1 MHCRKQTLS
10 QSNFAIGRP
19 LCCAVRNEPQID
31 FEAAALS
38 ARRLILFVPTL
49 AAACTLGGRRD
60 ARRALVARGV
70 ESGKGTLLFTPAS
83 GHGR

>member
-1 MHCRKQTLS
+1 VHRRKQTLS
-10 QSNFAIGRP
+10 HSNFAIGRP

-49 AAACTLGGRRD
+49 AAACTTLGGRRD
-60 ARRALVARGV
+60 ARRALVA
-70 ESGKGTLLFTPAS
+70 L
-83 GHGR
+83 